1 MDDTSKLDLAQTR
14 ERIKKLL
21 VSHLVLTD
29 KKPGDIKDNE
39 ILFGEGLG
47 LDSLDAIEIAVMLKR
62 NFRLEINDAELG
74 KKVFYSIETLSN
86 YVYENTRKN

>member
-62 NFRLEINDAELG
+62 NFGLEINDAELG